1 MEYEVAQWYENGGE
15 ESLKEQRRFS
25 MKTQDM
31 MDSLLKHGVR
41 QGMITVQEL
50 SDAFPAE
57 FFPLEELE
65 RFLRLLEELGIKVVD
80 SDKKPRRKSRR
91 SAA

>member
-1 MEYEVAQWYENGGE
+1 
-15 ESLKEQRRFS
+15 

-31 MDSLLKHGVR
+31 IDSLLTLGVR
-41 QGMITVQEL
+41 RGVVTCQEL

-65 RFLRLLEELGIKVVD
+65 RFLRLLEEQE
-80 SDKKPRRKSRR
+80 
-91 SAA
+91 

>member
-1 MEYEVAQWYENGGE
+1 
-15 ESLKEQRRFS
+15 

-31 MDSLLKHGVR
+31 IDSLLTLGVQR
-41 QGMITVQEL
+41 GVVTCQEL

-65 RFLRLLEELGIKVVD
+65 RFLRLLEEQGIKVVD
-80 SDKKPRRKSRR
+80 SEKKLRSKKHRR
-91 SAA
+91 AA

>member
-1 MEYEVAQWYENGGE
+1 
-15 ESLKEQRRFS
+15 

-31 MDSLLKHGVR
+31 IDSLLTLGVR
-41 QGMITVQEL
+41 RGVVTCQEL

-65 RFLRLLEELGIKVVD
+65 RFLRLLEERGVKVVD
-80 SDKKPRRKSRR
+80 SEKKLRSKKQRR
-91 SAA
+91 AA